1 MVRALEFCYSS
12 NQMSCA
18 SLMGLARRKLLATYR
33 GFLPLN
39 SSGWRLRVAVGR
51 SRLRELTGVIPVFGL
66 VRPGWVTHFS
76 HFVVLCGNDSS
87 GFSSHFTPFAKTS
100 RPHNS

>member
-66 VRPGWVTHFS
+66 VRPGWVTLQPLRGALWKRQQW
-76 HFVVLCGNDSS
+76 VLE
-87 GFSSHFTPFAKTS
+87 PFHAIRENFPTS
-100 RPHNS
+100 